1 MKSPAHASAAVSA
14 AVRCDNLSKAYPI
27 YASPRQRLRDLFR
40 WGKRKPQSEFQ
51 ALKNVSF
58 EVERGTIFGIVGEN
72 GAGKSTLLQL
82 IAGILQ
88 PSEGTLYRS
97 GRVSALLEL
106 GSGFNPEFTGR
117 DNVFLNA
124 SILGLSRAEV
134 ESRYQDILDFAEIG
148 DFITRPV
155 KTYSS
160 GMMMRLAFAVAI
172 NVSPEI
178 LLVDEALAVGDIYF
192 RQRCMRKIHD
202 MQRSGVTILY
212 VTHSVADVKSL
223 ATKAVW
229 LANGEVAE
237 LGDPDYVV
245 TRYQAFM
252 VNKDVDYL
260 RHHRQPVPAATVPT
274 PEPIPEPVPVA
285 AQEQEA
291 PTPAATEAAPAEEP
305 VSDAASEA
313 APEPAEPPEEAPVM
327 PVTTIPN
334 VDYRY
339 GTARAKILGIAA
351 FDVAGEP
358 LALLPPGEEI
368 VVRITIR
375 AEEEIEQPMVG
386 FMLRNHLGVDFS
398 GTNTALENAD
408 FPAMKSGEV
417 ATVDFRVHLP
427 LLYPGHFSFSPA
439 VASGTLEAYEMCDWI
454 DNALTLQMQKRVE
467 MYGYF
472 RMPCEVRVRLGAG

>member
-1 MKSPAHASAAVSA
+1 MKSPTHASAASTPA
-14 AVRCDNLSKAYPI
+14 IRCDNLSKSYPI

-40 WGKRKPQSEFQ
+40 WGKRPAQREFE
-51 ALKNVSF
+51 ALKGVSF

-88 PSEGTLYRS
+88 PSSGTLQRS

-124 SILGLSRAEV
+124 SILGLTRAEID
-134 ESRYQDILDFAEIG
+134 SRYQDILDFAEIG
-148 DFITRPV
+148 DFISRPV

-212 VTHSVADVKSL
+212 VTHSVSDVKSL
-223 ATKAVW
+223 ANKAIW
-229 LANGEVAE
+229 LANGQVAE
-237 LGDPDYVV
+237 FGDPDYVV
-245 TRYQAFM
+245 KRYQAFM

-260 RHHRQPVPAATVPT
+260 RHHRQPVPAVV
-274 PEPIPEPVPVA
+274 E
-285 AQEQEA
+285 EA
-291 PTPAATEAAPAEEP
+291 PAPRTEEVSGEVPREAAAPA
-305 VSDAASEA
+305 
-313 APEPAEPPEEAPVM
+313 PEDTPPPPPEVPVT

-334 VDYRY
+334 IDYRY
-339 GTARAKILGIAA
+339 GTGRAKILGIAA
-351 FDVAGEP
+351 FDAAGEP

-368 VVRITIR
+368 VVRISIS
-375 AEEEIEQPMVG
+375 AEEDIEQPMVG

-408 FPAMKSGEV
+408 FPHMKSGQV
-417 ATVDFRVHLP
+417 ATVDFRVRLP

-472 RMPCEVRVRLGAG
+472 RMPCEVRVRLGAGSPALT